1 MPRSEHTTIYVHLD
15 GWNRKTIATQL
26 ELGKLDRKKKLA
38 AAIWA
43 LEGLLTTRT
52 VLCKNWSDRDGTMN
66 SDLVGCLPTVDH
78 HSALHTEIFD
88 RMHVYDLA

>member
-1 MPRSEHTTIYVHLD
+1 MLRSEHTMIYVHFD
-15 GWNRKTIATQL
+15 GWNRKIIATQL
-26 ELGKLDRKKKLA
+26 ELGRLDRKKKLA

-43 LEGLLTTRT
+43 REGLRTTRT
-52 VLCKNWSDRDGTMN
+52 VLRKNWSDKDGTMN

-78 HSALHTEIFD
+78 HSALHNEIFD